1 MKISCEQYI
10 VLSLLHQLIY
20 LIFFKKLFEV
30 GRYYFHY
37 HLMVEETGIE
47 MLNNLLG
54 HSYSNELSPD

>member
-10 VLSLLHQLIY
+10 VLSLLHKVIY

-37 HLMVEETGIE
+37 HLMVEET
-47 MLNNLLG
+47 
-54 HSYSNELSPD
+54 HRDVK